1 MLFRFL
7 QLAQGLPKN
16 QGSNKAPL
24 SWLMSSLQHSHQQGG
39 LTLALLMKGFKTQAD
54 LDKTKNKIL
63 DSENALEAG
72 LLTLSV
78 LVYKHG
84 KSLSL
89 GSLCGMCQV
98 AGCGPRSSVPACCLL
113 ESGGSINTR
122 WSIDHPQKTL
132 SMVRT
137 NQILTAKYYPLSLVA
152 PPEPSLA
159 VVTPPG
165 ICLNKEG
172 QLQKSL
178 VQVVPYIHSVC
189 LSGKRALPLSIQEV
203 HPPLAM
209 VTRCQHPCPG
219 INTESTLSR

>member
-113 ESGGSINTR
+113 ESGGSINTS

-137 NQILTAKYYPLSLVA
+137 NQILTVKYYPLSLVA
-152 PPEPSLA
+152 PPRTISCCSN
-159 VVTPPG
+159 PPR
-165 ICLNKEG
+165 
-172 QLQKSL
+172 QKSQQRRL
-178 VQVVPYIHSVC
+178 VTESLVWVVPFIHSVC